1 MVALHP
7 DYLGFIFYAPSP
19 RNIEIET
26 LPEGVKN
33 IVKVGVF
40 VDAPLEFINEK
51 IKRYDLKI
59 IQLHGNETPEFCKEI
74 KKIGLEIWKVF
85 SVKDRFDFEKLSPYE
100 NIVDAFLFDTKGT
113 KKGGNGLVFDW
124 SILERY
130 PSKKPIILSGG
141 IGLDEVSSLQKI
153 KQSGLPIMAVDV
165 NSRFEKK
172 AGVKD
177 RLKIESFIK
186 AMRCGF

>member
-7 DYLGFIFYAPSP
+7 DYLGFIFYAPSA
-19 RNIEIET
+19 RNIEIEA

-33 IVKVGVF
+33 ILKVGVF

-85 SVKDRFDFEKLSPYE
+85 SVKDSFDFEKLSPYE
-100 NIVDAFLFDTKGT
+100 NIVDAFLFDTKGVQ
-113 KKGGNGLVFDW
+113 KGGNGLVFDW

-153 KQSGLPIMAVDV
+153 KQSGLPIMAVDI

-177 RLKIESFIK
+177 RLKIETFIK

>member
-85 SVKDRFDFEKLSPYE
+85 SVKDSFDFEKLSPYE

-113 KKGGNGLVFDW
+113 QKGGNGFVFDW

-186 AMRCGF
+186 SMRCGF